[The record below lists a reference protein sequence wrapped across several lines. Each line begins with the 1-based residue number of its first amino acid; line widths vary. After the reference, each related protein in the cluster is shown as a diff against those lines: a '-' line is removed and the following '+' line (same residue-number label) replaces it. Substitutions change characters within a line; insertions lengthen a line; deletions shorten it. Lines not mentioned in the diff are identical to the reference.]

1 MYIKYEYIGDRNLLY
16 IPPGKLWSLRFL
28 MFNEDGDEDYSV
40 YLTVDD
46 GKPICILEV
55 DLFCQGNPGLPYY
68 AVGHLYEDL
77 IDLAA
82 EALSDNPSL
91 PVLDIPALVRRLV
104 GSKYRD
110 LWFKK
115 GYVPADWLHYE

>member
-1 MYIKYEYIGDRNLLY
+1 MYIKYEYIGDRSLIY
-16 IPPGKLWSLRFL
+16 IPPGKPWSLHFL
-28 MFNEDGDEDYSV
+28 MFNDNGDEDYSV

-82 EALSDNPSL
+82 EELSDNPSL

-104 GSKYRD
+104 ETKYRD

-115 GYVPADWLHYE
+115 GYIPADWFQYE